1 MVVGKNLT
9 ADLPV
14 AAYSPTNPYSP
25 HDIALASYTGPDY
38 APQYELLIHGVAAI
52 ENTSTQT
59 GTIDILLVNS
69 SPLCGSPYGVGPYGP
84 GRIHTVSIGP
94 GEIVSVPI
102 NLIDWVNRG
111 QSSTAHLQYRHAS
124 TGLRVKANSYI
135 DLLITPAP
143 HRAIG
148 YGGNNWVSNTPNEGL
163 PFQPE
168 NCP

>member
-1 MVVGKNLT
+1 MTRHRKGVPMKSILVFAFCCGIFAGEGPLQAQRAATMVVGKNLT

-69 SPLCGSPYGVGPYGP
+69 SPLCG
-84 GRIHTVSIGP
+84 
-94 GEIVSVPI
+94 
-102 NLIDWVNRG
+102 
-111 QSSTAHLQYRHAS
+111 
-124 TGLRVKANSYI
+124 
-135 DLLITPAP
+135 
-143 HRAIG
+143 
-148 YGGNNWVSNTPNEGL
+148 
-163 PFQPE
+163 
-168 NCP
+168 